1 MRWSIR
7 LGRFFD
13 VPVYI
18 HLTFILLLGVIGLL
32 NLFQAGL
39 SAAIGGVIM
48 ITSVF
53 ACVLLHEFGH
63 ILAARRYGIPTA
75 DVTLLPIGGV
85 ARLARMPS
93 KPSQELVVA
102 LAGPAVNVA
111 IAAVL
116 WPLIVIS
123 GSPFLAQLLAINVV
137 LAIFNMLPAFPMDG
151 GRVLRALLA
160 SRLNYV
166 RATDIAAS
174 IGKGLAVVLGFGGI
188 FGLPFLGTN
197 PMLLLIAWFVWSG
210 ATREAQMVRR
220 MNHTGW
226 APRPAP
232 QSPYAQQ
239 VETEDG
245 DVVHEAEI
253 VQEPGGIRQPRVV
266 WVVRSDR

>member
-1 MRWSIR
+1 MSWSIR
-7 LGRFFD
+7 LGRFFN

-18 HLTFILLLGVIGLL
+18 HLTFILLLGFVGLNGLL
-32 NLFQAGL
+32 RGGL
-39 SAAIGGVIM
+39 GAAISGVVM

-53 ACVLLHEFGH
+53 ACVVLHEFGH
-63 ILAARRYGIPTA
+63 VLAARRYGIPTA

-111 IAAVL
+111 IAATL
-116 WPLIVIS
+116 WPLIAIS
-123 GSPFLAQLLAINVV
+123 GSPFLAQLFAINIA
-137 LAIFNMLPAFPMDG
+137 LALFNMLPAFPMDG

-160 SRLNYV
+160 SRLDYV

-174 IGKGLAVVLGFGGI
+174 IGKGLALVLGFGGV

-210 ATREAQMVRR
+210 AGQEAEMVRR
-220 MNHTGW
+220 MHGYGWPGPPSDDAPPAHT
-226 APRPAP
+226 
-232 QSPYAQQ
+232 
-239 VETEDG
+239 VDETG
-245 DVVHEAEI
+245 HVVHEAEV
-253 VQEPGGIRQPRVV
+253 VQEPGGVSQPRVV
-266 WVVRSDR
+266 WVVRSKR